1 MLLAADAGS
10 STPANLPV
18 ERGFTSSLGYMGG
31 AEDHNTQIGDYK
43 EGGNG
48 SLSGESDG
56 DESDDFR
63 SYGKGGGGIV
73 DIWDTDKPGC
83 ETASPRVLSCA
94 ISLVFDVRLSR
105 PVPFDRNGRN
115 LRLAGTS

>member
-31 AEDHNTQIGDYK
+31 AEDHFSQIGDYK

-48 SLSGESDG
+48 RLSGESDG

-63 SYGKGGGGIV
+63 SYGKGGGAIV

-83 ETASPRVLSCA
+83 ETASPACF
-94 ISLVFDVRLSR
+94 LVR
-105 PVPFDRNGRN
+105 
-115 LRLAGTS
+115 